1 MLLDS
6 SRLRHLLVSLLDAMS
21 FAIDGMLQYLAHY
34 KDGLSVLETICK
46 IGALIV
52 GAVWAWKGFIR
63 NRLRFPSA
71 TLEHVITSWTDE
83 DRTFLHIKLRI
94 TNTGNVLI
102 KLSNGKT
109 WLEKLTPLPSKVR
122 TAVRAGTP
130 IKEGK
135 HEIAWSLIQKHEL
148 TASDYI
154 QIEPKE
160 SDELHFDFVID
171 KRISRIL
178 VYTHLE
184 NEAKGLQ
191 RKIGW
196 NLTSI
201 YAIAFDNSIMQL
213 LPEQG
218 DERELPSVDPED
230 LPSSPVEPRPARK
243 ISRPEKT
250 EPEPDE
256 KRELLED

>member
-1 MLLDS
+1 MS
-6 SRLRHLLVSLLDAMS
+6 S
-21 FAIDGMLQYLAHY
+21 AINGMLHYLAHY
-34 KDGLSVLETICK
+34 KDGLSAFETICK
-46 IGALIV
+46 IAALIV

-71 TLEHVITSWTDE
+71 TLEHMITSWTDE
-83 DRTFLHIKLRI
+83 DRTFLRIKVRI

-102 KLSNGKT
+102 KLSKGKT

-130 IKEGK
+130 IQQGK
-135 HEIAWSLIQKHEL
+135 HEIGWSLIQKHEL
-148 TASDYI
+148 TASDHI

-184 NEAKGLQ
+184 NEAKGLR

-201 YAIAFDNSIMQL
+201 YAIGSDNNIMQF
-213 LPEQG
+213 LPEQD
-218 DERELPSVDPED
+218 DERQLPSVDPED
-230 LPSSPVEPRPARK
+230 LPSPPVEPRPARK
-243 ISRPEKT
+243 IQGPEKT

-256 KRELLED
+256 KRESLED

>member
-1 MLLDS
+1 MLD
-6 SRLRHLLVSLLDAMS
+6 D
-21 FAIDGMLQYLAHY
+21 LAHY
-34 KDGLSVLETICK
+34 KDGLSAFETICK
-46 IGALIV
+46 IAALVV

-83 DRTFLHIKLRI
+83 DKTFLHIKVRI

-102 KLSNGKT
+102 KLSRGKT

-122 TAVRAGTP
+122 TAVLAGTP
-130 IKEGK
+130 IQQGK

-148 TASDYI
+148 TASDHI

-160 SDELHFDFVID
+160 SDELHFDFVVD

-184 NEAKGLQ
+184 NEAKGLR

-201 YAIAFDNSIMQL
+201 YTIDSNNNIML

-218 DERELPSVDPED
+218 DERQLPDVDPED
-230 LPSSPVEPRPARK
+230 LPNPLVEPKPDRR
-243 ISRPEKT
+243 IQGPEKT
-250 EPEPDE
+250 EPEPDD
-256 KRELLED
+256 KRELLQG